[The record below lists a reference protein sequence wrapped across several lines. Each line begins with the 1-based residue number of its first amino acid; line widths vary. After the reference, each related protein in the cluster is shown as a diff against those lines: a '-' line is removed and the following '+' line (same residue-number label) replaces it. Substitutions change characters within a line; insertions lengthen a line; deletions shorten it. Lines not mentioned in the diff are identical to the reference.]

1 MVENTILG
9 IVLTVALAAVVIFF
23 ALKLGKKLILLVIN
37 GFLGLVALVIIN
49 FTGFVNIDINI
60 ISVLIAALGG
70 LLGIVLLILLSTLG
84 IAF

>member
-9 IVLTVALAAVVIFF
+9 IVLTVALAIVVIFF

-49 FTGFVNIDINI
+49 FTGFVTIDINI

>member
-1 MVENTILG
+1 MVENTIIG
-9 IVLTVALAAVVIFF
+9 IVLTVILAIVVIYF

-70 LLGIVLLILLSTLG
+70 ILGIVLLVLLSTLG

>member
-1 MVENTILG
+1 MVENTIIG
-9 IVLTVALAAVVIFF
+9 IVLTVALAIVVIYF